1 MNKNKMIS
9 YIDIL
14 NVTNISIDILNYAEY
29 LKRDA
34 MTKETYELAHEI
46 FKPLRK
52 LFLTQEMYN
61 RKLICVSGLQGAGKT
76 TLMKNFYGISDNL
89 LNPTRGRGE
98 RIPVLITEQKISSPK
113 LYAIKLSKNGS
124 GNYERKEIELLPE
137 DYDNASKGEDEEIM
151 YLEIKVPYC
160 HTYSDSISFVL
171 LPGFEKKND
180 YWNNLIEFAVNSSD
194 AAVFVFNEASFSN
207 ANNERILRSIEN
219 KFGKNLVYAITGS
232 DGSLDE
238 NEEVKQTC
246 LRELSIPENESDRV
260 TCVGSYNSDE
270 KNRAW
275 IEKFKDS
282 LEKYAYRETS
292 NITRN
297 NQYILNEIIEIKEKM
312 YEILD
317 IVNSNSSIDIRDHHN
332 DTLLKAFDTVVKK
345 KRKEFETNLDKEFED
360 AKSESGKNLE
370 MQFDAIPK
378 LNEVKRLFFGSSI
391 KEQYTQTREFVE
403 KSLQFND
410 GCWLP
415 ARHIGLA
422 LKESLENMESKQ
434 NSTNTTKLIDTE
446 KNKTGQAVL
455 IVNGERTNALKNDI
469 AILLTPNRKAA
480 NQHSLQCEN
489 HKKLMGAVAEMAIYY
504 YLLNLYD
511 EGAHGIGLPY
521 YEPKLAN
528 ISAEEV
534 IGGAEAS
541 KKFAVGIAGVMG
553 LDLIG
558 DGTLNFGAQIASSLG
573 IAAPLAGTAAT
584 AIIGVGA
591 TTVIARD
598 INKMQRDD
606 FNSAR
611 MTVNGVY
618 EDLKYQALQQYDNYM
633 EKVRDRLEE
642 NLDELDGGTKKV
654 VVEHN
659 IKMKINYALDIL
671 DKISER
677 YTEETYGLGS
687 FFS

>member
-1 MNKNKMIS
+1 
-9 YIDIL
+9 
-14 NVTNISIDILNYAEY
+14 
-29 LKRDA
+29 
-34 MTKETYELAHEI
+34 
-46 FKPLRK
+46 
-52 LFLTQEMYN
+52 
-61 RKLICVSGLQGAGKT
+61 
-76 TLMKNFYGISDNL
+76 
-89 LNPTRGRGE
+89 
-98 RIPVLITEQKISSPK
+98 
-113 LYAIKLSKNGS
+113 
-124 GNYERKEIELLPE
+124 
-137 DYDNASKGEDEEIM
+137 
-151 YLEIKVPYC
+151 
-160 HTYSDSISFVL
+160 
-171 LPGFEKKND
+171 
-180 YWNNLIEFAVNSSD
+180 
-194 AAVFVFNEASFSN
+194 
-207 ANNERILRSIEN
+207 
-219 KFGKNLVYAITGS
+219 
-232 DGSLDE
+232 
-238 NEEVKQTC
+238 
-246 LRELSIPENESDRV
+246 
-260 TCVGSYNSDE
+260 
-270 KNRAW
+270 
-275 IEKFKDS
+275 
-282 LEKYAYRETS
+282 
-292 NITRN
+292 
-297 NQYILNEIIEIKEKM
+297 
-312 YEILD
+312 
-317 IVNSNSSIDIRDHHN
+317 
-332 DTLLKAFDTVVKK
+332 
-345 KRKEFETNLDKEFED
+345 
-360 AKSESGKNLE
+360 
-370 MQFDAIPK
+370 
-378 LNEVKRLFFGSSI
+378 
-391 KEQYTQTREFVE
+391 
-403 KSLQFND
+403 
-410 GCWLP
+410 
-415 ARHIGLA
+415 
-422 LKESLENMESKQ
+422 MESKQ

-677 YTEETYGLGS
+677 YTEETYGLGT